1 MDSLPED
8 SILQNDST
16 LKERTETVM
25 GMAAEKRQD
34 SKADVADKME
44 EENAMNWTGHQNKT
58 QLNKNLLDN
67 L

>member
-34 SKADVADKME
+34 SKADVADKRE